1 MNSRRTFLRSAGLIG
16 AAGTFGLPSTL
27 SASGKDELVIPALPV
42 PSLPVTGTEGRF
54 PVRRIYCVGRNYLAH
69 IRELG
74 HDEREPPFFFAK
86 ANDMLVQNGTTV
98 SYPPLTHNYHHE
110 IELVVAMKSGGLNLS
125 VDDALNHIYGY
136 AVGLDMTR
144 RDLQQAAAKKGQPWE
159 VGKSFDQS
167 APCSAIFPV
176 AKVGHLNKGKI
187 QLTVNGAERQ
197 NADLKTM
204 IWSVQEI
211 IYHLSQQVSL
221 TAGDL
226 IYTGTPDGVGP
237 VVPGD
242 KMIGHIDSLG
252 ELSIMIA

>member
-1 MNSRRTFLRSAGLIG
+1 MNNRRTFLRSAGLLG
-16 AAGTFGLPSTL
+16 AAGTLCLPSTL
-27 SASGKDELVIPALPV
+27 SAEDGLVIPALPV

-74 HDEREPPFFFAK
+74 HDERDPPFFFAK

-167 APCSAIFPV
+167 APCSVIFPV

-187 QLTVNGAERQ
+187 QLLVNGAERQ

-204 IWSVQEI
+204 IWNVQEI

-221 TAGDL
+221 AAGDL

-242 KMIGHIDSLG
+242 KMIGHIDGLG
-252 ELSIMIA
+252 ELSITIA

>member
-1 MNSRRTFLRSAGLIG
+1 MNSRRTFLRSAGLLG

-27 SASGKDELVIPALPV
+27 SAKDNLVIPALPV
-42 PSLPVTGTEGRF
+42 PSLPVTETEGRF

-86 ANDMLVQNGTTV
+86 ASDMLVQNGATI
-98 SYPPLTHNYHHE
+98 SYPTLTHNYHHE
-110 IELVVAMKSGGLNLS
+110 IELVVAMKSGSLNLS

-221 TAGDL
+221 AAGDL
-226 IYTGTPDGVGP
+226 IYTGTPEGVGP
-237 VVPGD
+237 IVSGD
-242 KMIGHIDSLG
+242 KMIGHIDGLG
-252 ELSIMIA
+252 ELSITIA

>member
-1 MNSRRTFLRSAGLIG
+1 MTNRRTFLRSAGLLG
-16 AAGTFGLPSTL
+16 TAGTFGLPSTL
-27 SASGKDELVIPALPV
+27 SENDGLVIPALPV
-42 PSLPVTGTEGRF
+42 TSLPVSGMDRRF

-86 ANDMLVQNGTTV
+86 ASDMLVHNGTTI

-125 VDDALNHIYGY
+125 VDAALNHIYGY

-159 VGKSFDQS
+159 IGKAFDHA
-167 APCSAIFPV
+167 APCSEIFP
-176 AKVGHLNKGKI
+176 AARVGHLNKGKI

-197 NADLKTM
+197 SADLKMM
-204 IWSVQEI
+204 IWSVPEI
-211 IYHLSQQVSL
+211 IYHLSQQASL
-221 TAGDL
+221 AAGDL

-237 VVPGD
+237 VVSGD
-242 KMIGHIDSLG
+242 KMIGHIDGLG
-252 ELSIMIA
+252 ELSITIS

>member
-1 MNSRRTFLRSAGLIG
+1 MTSRRTFLRSAGLLG
-16 AAGTFGLPSTL
+16 AAGRLGLPSTL
-27 SASGKDELVIPALPV
+27 SQNEGFVIPAAPV
-42 PSLPVTGTEGRF
+42 TSLPVTGMHRRF

-86 ANDMLVQNGTTV
+86 ASDMLVQNGTTI

-125 VDDALNHIYGY
+125 VDAALNHIYGY

-144 RDLQQAAAKKGQPWE
+144 RDLQQAAARKGEPWE
-159 VGKSFDQS
+159 VGKAFDQA
-167 APCSAIFPV
+167 APCSAIVPV
-176 AKVGHLNKGKI
+176 ARVGHPNKGKI

-197 NADLKTM
+197 SADLKMM
-204 IWSVQEI
+204 IWSVPEI

-221 TAGDL
+221 AAGDL

-242 KMIGHIDSLG
+242 KMIGHIDGLG
-252 ELSIMIA
+252 ELSITIA

>member
-1 MNSRRTFLRSAGLIG
+1 MNSRRTFLRSAGLLG
-16 AAGTFGLPSTL
+16 AAGTFGLPLTL
-27 SASGKDELVIPALPV
+27 SANDELVIPALPIT
-42 PSLPVTGTEGRF
+42 SLPVTGIKARF

-86 ANDMLVQNGTTV
+86 ASDMLVESGTTIA
-98 SYPPLTHNYHHE
+98 YPPLTHNYHHE
-110 IELVVAMKSGGLNLS
+110 IELVVAMKSGGLNLT
-125 VDDALNHIYGY
+125 VDAALDHVYGY

-159 VGKSFDQS
+159 VGKSFDQA

-176 AKVGHLNKGKI
+176 ARIGHPNTGKI

-197 NADLKTM
+197 NADLKMM

-221 TAGDL
+221 AAGDL

-237 VVPGD
+237 VVSGD
-242 KMIGHIDSLG
+242 KMIGHIDGLG
-252 ELSIMIA
+252 ELSITIA